1 MDCYII
7 WMGENTVMLKVA
19 GMLCIVAGM
28 AGFGRYLGAYLK
40 YHLEQLTE
48 GREIF
53 ARMDAGREY
62 LRLPYAELLRRTAKG
77 RSRLFYE
84 ILTEVADEM
93 EKNREGD
100 VEALWEAAFL
110 RHKKQ
115 LLLVGE
121 EQELLLA
128 LAKSLTLEGDH
139 TQVARIYFIQLEER
153 IQKAMEEKREKQKLY
168 GTVSLLGGL
177 FLVILLL

>member
-1 MDCYII
+1 
-7 WMGENTVMLKVA
+7 MLKLA
-19 GMLCIVAGM
+19 GMLCIVAGA
-28 AGFGRYLGAYLK
+28 AGFGKYLGDYLK
-40 YHLEQLTE
+40 YHLEQLVE

-77 RSRLFYE
+77 RSKLFDE

-93 EKNREGD
+93 EKNREGNIS
-100 VEALWEAAFL
+100 ALWEAAFGK
-110 RHKKQ
+110 RKKQ
-115 LLLVGE
+115 ILLNEE
-121 EQELLLA
+121 EQELFLA
-128 LAKSLTLEGDH
+128 LAKSLMLEGDH
-139 TQVARIYFIQLEER
+139 TQVSKIYLMQIEEK
-153 IQKAMEEKREKQKLY
+153 IQKAMEEKQEKQKLY